1 MMRIWKRAGLAALMA
16 TIVPLTMANAQ
27 QTNRDPL
34 PPTPERVEAAERP
47 APPRLIIAIS
57 VDQFSADLFS
67 EYRSLFTGGLARLAR
82 GAVFAQG
89 YQAHAATETCPGHST
104 ILTGGHPARTG
115 VVANRWFDPA
125 IDRAHERSDNRHRI
139 YCAEDPTVAGT
150 SSDEGRYAPSIN
162 FLRIPT
168 LGDRMRSR
176 DATAQIVSVAGK
188 DRAAIMLGGR
198 AANELWWLSPTGLS
212 SYRGVEPSP
221 VVARI
226 STAIASAINAER
238 PALTLPP
245 QCAARDI
252 AIRLADGRTVG
263 TGRFARPAANFRAF
277 LASPEA
283 DGAVLAAAA
292 TLRAERRLGEGAA
305 TDLLAIGLSAT
316 DYVGHAFGTGGAEMC
331 AQLLALDRELGD
343 FFTRL
348 DATGID
354 YAVVLTADHGGH
366 DLPERNRQ
374 NALPAA
380 ERVDAALAPGALSTA
395 IGTELGLTGTLLYA
409 DGPFGDYYISR
420 TLSVADQ
427 RRVRDTAVRIMRG
440 HRHVALV
447 LTADELSAM
456 PIPTRSPD
464 LWTPAERVRASFA
477 TGRSGDIYMAL
488 RQGITPIPVALAGYV
503 ATHASIW
510 DYDRRVPILFWR
522 RGMTGFEQPTPVMT
536 VDILPTLA
544 ALINLPVPAGEID
557 GRCLD
562 LLSGPADSCAAR

>member
-1 MMRIWKRAGLAALMA
+1 MRVWMAALMVA
-16 TIVPLTMANAQ
+16 TLPLGALSAQ

-34 PPTPERVEAAERP
+34 PPTPERLETAERP

-67 EYRSLFTGGLARLAR
+67 EYRSLFTGGLARLSR

-115 VVANRWFDPA
+115 IVANNWFDLSLTRE
-125 IDRAHERSDNRHRI
+125 DQRV
-139 YCAEDPTVAGT
+139 YCSEDPTVAGT
-150 SSDEGRYAPSIN
+150 ASASGRYAPSIN
-162 FLRIPT
+162 YLLVPT

-176 DATAQIVSVAGK
+176 DPAAQVVSVAGK

-198 AANELWWLSPTGLS
+198 AATDLWWLAPTGLA
-212 SYRGVEPSP
+212 SYRGVEPSA
-221 VVARI
+221 VVTRI
-226 STAIASAINAER
+226 STAIAAAINAER
-238 PALTLPP
+238 PAMAMPP

-252 AIRLADGRTVG
+252 AISVGGGRTVG
-263 TGRFARPAANFRAF
+263 TGRFARPAGNFRAF

-292 TLRAERRLGEGAA
+292 TLRAERRLGQGAT

-316 DYVGHAFGTGGAEMC
+316 DYVGHAFGTGGTEMC
-331 AQLLALDRELGD
+331 TQLLSLDRELGD
-343 FFTRL
+343 FFTRV

-374 NALPAA
+374 NAMPGAQ
-380 ERVDAALAPGALSTA
+380 RVDAALDPAALGARVAS
-395 IGTELGLTGTLLYA
+395 ELGLTLEGPLIYG
-409 DGPFGDYYISR
+409 DGPFGDMYINR
-420 TLSVADQ
+420 GLSPRQAIQ
-427 RRVRDTAVRIMRG
+427 AEARILSILRA
-440 HRHVALV
+440 HPQVHSV
-447 LTADELSAM
+447 LTRSELVNM
-456 PIPTRSPD
+456 PAPTGDPS
-464 LWTPAERVRASFA
+464 LWTAAQRAWASYHPQ
-477 TGRSGDIYMAL
+477 RSGDYVVL
-488 RQGITPIPVALAGYV
+488 LNPGVTPIPEAGVGYV
-503 ATHASIW
+503 ATHGSPW

-522 RGMTGFEQPTPVMT
+522 RGMAGFEQPNPVMT

-544 ALINLPVPAGEID
+544 ALINLPVPPSEID

-562 LLSGPADSCAAR
+562 LLSGAADSCARR